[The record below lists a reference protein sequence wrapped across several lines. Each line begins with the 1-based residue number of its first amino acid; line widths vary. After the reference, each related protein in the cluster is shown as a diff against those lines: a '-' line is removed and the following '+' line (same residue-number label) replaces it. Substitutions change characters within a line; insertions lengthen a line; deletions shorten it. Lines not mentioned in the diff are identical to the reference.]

1 LTGQNAR
8 ETDGARGEMLPP
20 RPVPEVSLGMRIS
33 APVPPRRFPLLPPDE
48 AWLPYVWLVYLAPVF
63 IAPVQSGYAWQWA
76 ASVAAVLVFLC
87 SYFRAFW
94 LNGRR
99 VLPLIAL
106 QCVLAVALAPWNPA
120 APTFF
125 IYAASFAARAGRT
138 RAAVAVI
145 AAVALLASA
154 TAFLAPHPFYFWL
167 YAVVFSTL
175 VGVINLHAAQV
186 ARTNARLRLAQDEVR
201 HLAAVAE
208 RERIARDLH
217 DVLGHTLSLIVL
229 KSQLASRLAGRD
241 PERAAQEIRD
251 VEQVARKA
259 LAEVREAIRGY
270 RGTLEEEVARARSLL
285 RAAGV
290 HAELSIQLLPMDRA
304 AEEALALALREAVT
318 NTVRHAEASACT
330 VRVGAAD
337 GVCTLEVRDDGRGGI
352 RAEGS
357 GLRGMRERVESL
369 GGRMEWVCRGGTA
382 LTVRVPVA
390 PAALGGGTAEDDAPL
405 LAAGGGR

>member
-1 LTGQNAR
+1 MSGESPR
-8 ETDGARGEMLPP
+8 ETDGARGEILPP

-33 APVPPRRFPLLPPDE
+33 APVPPRRFPLLPSDE
-48 AWLPYVWLVYLAPVF
+48 GWLPYLWLVYLAPMF
-63 IAPVQSGYAWQWA
+63 IGPVQSGRTWQLLA
-76 ASVAAVLVFLC
+76 TAAAVLVFLPL
-87 SYFRAFW
+87 YFRAYW

-106 QCVLAVALAPWNPA
+106 QCALGVALAPWNPA

-138 RAAVAVI
+138 RAAVTTI
-145 AAVALLASA
+145 AAIVLLACA
-154 TAFLAPHPFYFWL
+154 TTLLAPHPLYFL
-167 YAVVFSTL
+167 PYAAVFSVL

-186 ARTNARLRLAQDEVR
+186 ARANARLRLAQDEVR

-229 KSQLASRLAGRD
+229 KSQLASRLAGLD

-251 VEQVARKA
+251 VEQVSRKA

-270 RGTLEEEVARARSLL
+270 QGTLEDEVARARSLL
-285 RAAGV
+285 RAAGI

-318 NTVRHAEASACT
+318 NTVRHAEATACT
-330 VRVGAAD
+330 VRVGAED
-337 GVCTLEVRDDGRGGI
+337 GVCTLVVQDDGRGGI

-382 LTVRVPVA
+382 LTVRVPVSA
-390 PAALGGGTAEDDAPL
+390 AALDGDAAGDGVPL
-405 LAAGGGR
+405 LAAGTGR

>member
-1 LTGQNAR
+1 MSVPNAR
-8 ETDGARGEMLPP
+8 TPDGARGEILPP
-20 RPVPEVSLGMRIS
+20 RPVPGVSLGMRIS
-33 APVPPRRFPLLPPDE
+33 APVPPRRLPLLPPGE
-48 AWLPYVWLVYLAPVF
+48 GWLPYLWLVYLPPVF
-63 IAPVQSGYAWQWA
+63 IAPVQSGRAWHWLA
-76 ASVAAVLVFLC
+76 TGAAVLVFLA
-87 SYFRAFW
+87 SYFRAYW
-94 LNGRR
+94 LSGRR
-99 VLPLIAL
+99 VLPMIAL
-106 QCVLAVALAPWNPA
+106 QCALAVALASWNPV
-120 APTFF
+120 APSFF
-125 IYAASFAARAGRT
+125 IYAASFAARAGRA
-138 RAAVAVI
+138 RVAAAIIATIAV
-145 AAVALLASA
+145 LASA
-154 TAFLAPHPFYFWL
+154 TAFLSPRPFFFWL
-167 YAVVFSTL
+167 YAVVFSIV
-175 VGVINLHAAQV
+175 VGVINVHAAQV
-186 ARTNARLRLAQDEVR
+186 ARANARLRLAQDEVR

-251 VEQVARKA
+251 VEQVSRKA

-270 RGTLEEEVARARSLL
+270 RGTLEDEIARARSLL
-285 RAAGV
+285 RAAGI

-318 NTVRHAEASACT
+318 NTVRHAGATACT

-337 GVCTLEVRDDGRGGI
+337 GVCTLVVHDDGRGGI

-382 LTVRVPVA
+382 LTVRVPVSSA
-390 PAALGGGTAEDDAPL
+390 TLDGGAAADVPL